1 MNYGPRIEI
10 LVQIVLACLICA
22 ASISAQAQLAA
33 HSDDRVES
41 ILSKMSLEEKIDY
54 IGGTGFAI
62 RAMPKLHL
70 PAFEM
75 SDGPLGVRSNSRF
88 PSTVYAAGIGLAATW
103 SPDLAKRVGEGIGR
117 DARARGIHF
126 MLGPGVNIY
135 RSPRNGRNFEYFGE
149 DPVLASSIAVGYITG
164 MQQQGVS
171 ATIKHFLANNSE
183 FLRHDSDSV
192 IDERALRE
200 IYLPTF
206 EAAVKQAHVGAIM
219 DSYNL
224 INGAH
229 ATQNGYF
236 NTDIL
241 RKQWGFEGVVMS
253 DWSSTYDGV
262 AAASTGLDLEMPT
275 GEFMNR
281 KNLLLAVQDGRVKQ
295 QVLNEKIRH
304 ILQTAA
310 RFGWMDREQTDLTL
324 SKYNER
330 NHEIA
335 LDAARESIVLL
346 KNERQLL
353 PLDKNKIKS
362 LLVVGPDAYPAQP
375 VAGGSGAAIAFSPI
389 SIVEGL
395 AHVLGNSAVVYY
407 EPGLSSLQE
416 LVSATNFVM
425 DPQDGQDGLK
435 METFDNGDLSG
446 SPQAVRVVKH
456 INYAGF
462 NWDTLSDWEDV
473 APLLASAPKVVTRR
487 WTGYYIAKESGPYE
501 IAVQGPGENNGF
513 RLSID
518 DKRVFDSWELAKA
531 YQDHATIDLGSG
543 PHKILVEDVQ
553 RSPFGGRLRLG
564 IADQRK
570 LVSDAAKRLAAKA
583 EAVVVAVGFNRD
595 SEGEGADRTFS
606 LPIGQD
612 ALIREMVSQNK
623 NVIVAVTS
631 GGGVDAARWIDQL
644 PALLELWYPG
654 EQGGT
659 ALAEVLFGAV
669 NPSGRL
675 PVTFEKKQEDNPSFS
690 NYYPEPST
698 KRVVYKE
705 GIFVGYRGFE
715 HNGAKPLFPFGFGLS
730 YTTFNFANLTIRDEN
745 TSTVDLKYLV
755 SFDVTNSGR
764 RAGAEVAEVY
774 MADTG
779 TGVPRPPKELKGFVK
794 VNLKP
799 GETQHVMVPLDT
811 RSFAYYDANGGVWRA
826 QAGTYKILVGKS
838 SDEIELSGE
847 INLATTVT
855 EKP

>member
-1 MNYGPRIEI
+1 MNQSPRVQTRGRFFLAL
-10 LVQIVLACLICA
+10 LVCVASA
-22 ASISAQAQLAA
+22 ATQAQSTSP
-33 HSDDRVES
+33 SDARVDS
-41 ILSKMSLEEKIDY
+41 ILNKMSLEEKIDY

-62 RAMPKLHL
+62 RAMPDLHL

-88 PSTVYAAGIGLAATW
+88 PSTVYASGIGLAATW

-164 MQQQGVS
+164 MQQQGVI

-236 NTDIL
+236 NTDL
-241 RKQWGFEGVVMS
+241 VRRQWGFEGVVMS

-262 AAASTGLDLEMPT
+262 AAASSGLDLEMPA
-275 GEFMNR
+275 GKFMNR
-281 KNLLLAVQDGRVKQ
+281 ENLLPAVQAGRVRQ
-295 QVLNEKIRH
+295 QVIDDKIRH
-304 ILQTAA
+304 ILQTAE
-310 RFGWMDREQTDLTL
+310 RFGWLDREQTDSTM

-346 KNERQLL
+346 KNDRQLL
-353 PLDKNKIKS
+353 PLDQRKTKS
-362 LLVVGPDAYPAQP
+362 ILVVGPDAYPAQP

-407 EPGLSSLQE
+407 EPGLASLPE
-416 LVSATNFVM
+416 MASNTDFVTKA
-425 DPQDGQDGLK
+425 QGGQDGLK

-462 NWDTLSDWEDV
+462 NCDTLSDWEDV

-501 IAVQGPGENNGF
+501 IEVQGTGENNGF

-564 IADQRK
+564 
-570 LVSDAAKRLAAKA
+570 
-583 EAVVVAVGFNRD
+583 
-595 SEGEGADRTFS
+595 
-606 LPIGQD
+606 
-612 ALIREMVSQNK
+612 
-623 NVIVAVTS
+623 
-631 GGGVDAARWIDQL
+631 
-644 PALLELWYPG
+644 
-654 EQGGT
+654 
-659 ALAEVLFGAV
+659 
-669 NPSGRL
+669 
-675 PVTFEKKQEDNPSFS
+675 
-690 NYYPEPST
+690 
-698 KRVVYKE
+698 
-705 GIFVGYRGFE
+705 
-715 HNGAKPLFPFGFGLS
+715 
-730 YTTFNFANLTIRDEN
+730 
-745 TSTVDLKYLV
+745 
-755 SFDVTNSGR
+755 
-764 RAGAEVAEVY
+764 
-774 MADTG
+774 
-779 TGVPRPPKELKGFVK
+779 
-794 VNLKP
+794 
-799 GETQHVMVPLDT
+799 
-811 RSFAYYDANGGVWRA
+811 
-826 QAGTYKILVGKS
+826 
-838 SDEIELSGE
+838 
-847 INLATTVT
+847 
-855 EKP
+855 